1 MLPCTSC
8 GTILIKGG
16 KRIMKDLDKERME
29 LIDQIEQIRQERP
42 DVYDLLMD
50 VWNEAM
56 TLPENKQA
64 EFVKNATPI
73 LMKYIH

>member
-1 MLPCTSC
+1 
-8 GTILIKGG
+8 
-16 KRIMKDLDKERME
+16 MKKKASDKEIME
-29 LIDQIEQIRQERP
+29 LCQQIEQIRQERP

-64 EFVKNATPI
+64 DFVKNATPI